1 MRVGTLDRLAAT
13 GDSWLHRCSPVAK
26 WLVIG
31 AAVCVA
37 VVSRSPWPLAAAYA
51 TLAVAVATCR
61 LPLRPFVLGSLL
73 PVPMI
78 GLLALSRWDGT
89 LSTPATLV
97 GKGMVTALAGLL
109 VAATTAYP
117 DLLAPLTR
125 ILPRVVADSLVLT
138 YRAIF
143 ILWGH
148 VEALWVAIRARGG
161 FFAPP
166 RAGGLPWP
174 ARGTTLSRR
183 LSVATTGAALAV
195 LRSADLSARLYDV
208 MRLRGYAGRLAPA
221 HPLRLQRAD
230 WRAAAL
236 AAAVLVPAVAA
247 RAAGR

>member
-1 MRVGTLDRLAAT
+1 MRVGTLDRWAAS
-13 GDSWLHRCSPVAK
+13 GDSWLHHSSPVTK
-26 WLVIG
+26 WLVVG

-37 VVSRSPWPLAAAYA
+37 IVSRSPWPLAAAYV
-51 TLAVAVATCR
+51 TLVLAVATCR
-61 LPLRPFVLGSLL
+61 LPLWPLVLGSLL

-125 ILPRVVADSLVLT
+125 ILPPVIADSLVLT

-143 ILWGH
+143 ILWAH
-148 VEALWVAIRARGG
+148 VEALRVAIRARGG
-161 FFAPP
+161 FFARPG
-166 RAGGLPWP
+166 ASDLPWR

-183 LSVATTGAALAV
+183 LSVSTTGAALAV
-195 LRSADLSARLYDV
+195 LRSADLSSRLYDV

-221 HPLRLQRAD
+221 RPLRLQVAD

-236 AAAVLVPAVAA
+236 AAVILAPAIVA
-247 RAAGR
+247 RATGH